1 MRKFLITVLVLFL
14 VNFILAYFFMLGF
27 NIVGRDSYGAIAS
40 GITGSVFGGM
50 LVILWPYLI
59 FYKLFTWKKF
69 VVISLVLFA
78 NVFGWINIIL
88 PNTMEVAPKT
98 SNFLLLWWVVITPLI
113 LLILAIFKYPEWFE
127 IKKDNTDKKIGKTD
141 G

>member
-40 GITGSVFGGM
+40 GITGGVFGGI

-88 PNTMEVAPKT
+88 PNTMEVASKT

-113 LLILAIFKYPEWFE
+113 LLILAIFKHPEWFE

>member
-69 VVISLVLFA
+69 VVIYEWLGDDTLCNESYFSTYKI
-78 NVFGWINIIL
+78 FIL
-88 PNTMEVAPKT
+88 SRV
-98 SNFLLLWWVVITPLI
+98 
-113 LLILAIFKYPEWFE
+113 
-127 IKKDNTDKKIGKTD
+127 
-141 G
+141 